1 MPNEEEHKIIEAME
15 RYGGSFVQA
24 LAAACWR
31 ADPNNFQR
39 LKKAFPEYWREY
51 SDMAGI
57 PPKEEA
63 TCLSAPSDRKEEL

>member
-1 MPNEEEHKIIEAME
+1 MNEEEHKIVEAME

-31 ADPNNFQR
+31 ADRHNLDKIKNTFSD
-39 LKKAFPEYWREY
+39 YWREY

-57 PPKEEA
+57 PPKEE
-63 TCLSAPSDRKEEL
+63 TSLPKSNNLN